1 MKRIII
7 IVIALAVLALI
18 VFRLSTNYKKINA
31 NKDVSTDLA
40 YVSVNVSPVSKMAMS
55 NSLQLTGYMDAYS
68 EIDIAAEA
76 QGTIVSLNAELGQ
89 EKSKG
94 SIIATI
100 DDKLKSLAVQ
110 KAKNLQVKLEKDLER
125 NKNLYNGGS
134 LTEQQLDDAQNSYN
148 DAVIQLEQAEKEL
161 VNATIKSPI
170 NGIIIEKHIEQGEYI
185 NIGSPIVTI
194 VDISKLKIKLNVCE
208 IDVYQLKL
216 GDKAI
221 ISTDV
226 YPGVTFEGN
235 ISFISSQGDDSHNYP
250 VEIVIPNNLKHP
262 LKSGTFA
269 NVFINLPVASEALY
283 IPRESLLGSITE
295 AEVYVAENNK
305 AILKK
310 IVVGSGSD
318 KYIKVISG
326 LKEGEKVIV
335 NGQIN
340 LSDGKAI
347 KIINNE

>member
-7 IVIALAVLALI
+7 IVTALVVLALI
-18 VFRLSTNYKKINA
+18 VYRLSTNYRKVNA
-31 NKDVSTDLA
+31 NKNVSTDLA
-40 YVSVNVSPVSKMAMS
+40 YVTVNIFPVSKMS
-55 NSLQLTGYMDAYS
+55 ITESLLLTGYMEAYS
-68 EIDIAAEA
+68 EVDIASEA
-76 QGTIVSLNAELGQ
+76 QGIITSLLAELGQ

-94 SIIATI
+94 NVIATI
-100 DDKLKSLAVQ
+100 DDKLKTLSVQ
-110 KAKNLQVKLEKDLER
+110 KAKNLKAKLEKNFER
-125 NKNLYNGGS
+125 NKNLFNGGS
-134 LTEQQLDDAQNSYN
+134 LTQQQLDDAQNLYD

-170 NGIIIEKHIEQGEYI
+170 SGIIIKKQVEEGEYI

-194 VDISKLKIKLNVCE
+194 VDVSKLKIKLNVSE
-208 IDVYQLKL
+208 VNVYQLKL
-216 GDKAI
+216 GDKAV

-226 YPGVTFEGN
+226 YPGVVFEGN

-250 VEIVIPNNLKHP
+250 VEIVIPNNSRYP
-262 LKSGTFA
+262 LKSGSFA
-269 NVFINLPVASEALY
+269 NVVIKLPVEAEAAY
-283 IPRESLLGSITE
+283 IPRESLLGSITD
-295 AEVYVAENNK
+295 AEVYVAENDK

-310 IVVGSGSD
+310 IVVGNGND

-340 LSDGKAI
+340 LSENKAI
-347 KIINNE
+347 KIVN

>member
-1 MKRIII
+1 MKKTII
-7 IVIALAVLALI
+7 IVIALVVLALV

-31 NKDVSTDLA
+31 SKDVSTDLA

-76 QGTIVSLNAELGQ
+76 QGTITSLKAELGQ
-89 EKSKG
+89 VKSKG

-100 DDKLKSLAVQ
+100 DDKLKSLTVQ
-110 KAKNLQVKLEKDLER
+110 KAKNLKVKLEKDLER

-134 LTEQQLDDAQNSYN
+134 LTEQQLEDAQNAYD
-148 DAVIQLEQAEKEL
+148 DAAIQLEQAEKEL
-161 VNATIKSPI
+161 ANTAIKSPI
-170 NGIIIEKHIEQGEYI
+170 SGVITKKQVEEGEYT
-185 NIGSPIVTI
+185 NIGSPIATI
-194 VDISKLKIKLNVCE
+194 IDISKLKIKLNVSE
-208 IDVYQLKL
+208 MDVYQLKL

-235 ISFISSQGDDSHNYP
+235 VSFISSQGDDSHNYP

-269 NVFINLPVASEALY
+269 NVFINLPVAAEALY
-283 IPRESLLGSITE
+283 IPRESILGSIID
-295 AEVYVAENNK
+295 ASVYVAENGK

-310 IVVGSGSD
+310 IVVGRGND
-318 KYIKVISG
+318 KFIRVISG
-326 LKEGEKVIV
+326 LKDGENVITT
-335 NGQIN
+335 GQIN
-340 LSDGKAI
+340 LTDGKAI

>member
-1 MKRIII
+1 MKKTII
-7 IVIALAVLALI
+7 IVIALAVFALI
-18 VFRLSTNYKKINA
+18 VFRLSTNYKKVNA
-31 NKDVSTDLA
+31 SKDVSTDLA
-40 YVSVNVSPVSKMAMS
+40 YVSVNVSPVTKMAMS

-76 QGTIVSLNAELGQ
+76 QGIITSLNAALGQ

-100 DDKLKSLAVQ
+100 DDKLKKLAVQ
-110 KAKNLQVKLEKDLER
+110 TASISVTKLKKDLER
-125 NKNLYNGGS
+125 YNNLYKGGTA
-134 LTEQQLDDAQNSYN
+134 TEQQLNDTQNLYDN
-148 DAVIQLEQAEKEL
+148 AEIQLEQAEKQL
-161 VNATIKSPI
+161 SDATIKSPI
-170 NGIIIEKHIEQGEYI
+170 RGVITKKQVEEGEYI
-185 NIGSPIVTI
+185 NIGSPISTI
-194 VDISKLKIKLNVCE
+194 VDISKLKIKLNVSE
-208 IDVYQLKL
+208 IDVYQLKI

-221 ISTDV
+221 ITTDI
-226 YPGVTFEGN
+226 YPGISFEGN

-269 NVFINLPVASEALY
+269 NVLINLPVAAEALY

-295 AEVYVAENNK
+295 ASVYVAENNK

-310 IVVGSGSD
+310 IIVGKGND

-326 LKEGEKVIV
+326 LKEGEEVIV

-340 LSDGKAI
+340 LSENKAI
-347 KIINNE
+347 KIEN

>member
-1 MKRIII
+1 MTMKKIII
-7 IVIALAVLALI
+7 IVIALLVLTFI
-18 VFRLSTNYKKINA
+18 VFRLFNNYKKINKS
-31 NKDVSTDLA
+31 KDVSTDLA
-40 YVSVNVSPVSKMAMS
+40 YVSVNVTPVKKMS
-55 NSLQLTGYMDAYS
+55 INDSLQLTGYMEAYS

-76 QGTIVSLNAELGQ
+76 QGTITSMNAALGQ

-100 DDKLKSLAVQ
+100 DDKLKKLSVETAGISV
-110 KAKNLQVKLEKDLER
+110 AKLKKDLER
-125 NKNLYNGGS
+125 YNNLYKGGTV
-134 LTEQQLDDAQNSYN
+134 TEQQLNDAQNLYDN
-148 DAVIQLEQAEKEL
+148 AEIQLAQAEKQL
-161 VNATIKSPI
+161 SDAAIKSPI
-170 NGIIIEKHIEQGEYI
+170 SGVITKKQVEVGEYI

-194 VDISKLKIKLNVCE
+194 VDITRLKIKLNVSE
-208 IDVYQLKL
+208 ANVYQLKL
-216 GDKAI
+216 NDKAVI
-221 ISTDV
+221 TTDV

-250 VEIVIPNNLKHP
+250 VEIVIANSSNYP

-269 NVFINLPVASEALY
+269 NVMIKLPVAAEALY

-295 AEVYVAENNK
+295 ASVYVAENNK

-310 IVVGSGSD
+310 IVAGTGND

-326 LKEGEKVIV
+326 LKEGEEVIV

-340 LSDGKAI
+340 LSENKAI
-347 KIINNE
+347 KIVN

>member
-7 IVIALAVLALI
+7 IVIALIVLALI
-18 VFRLSTNYKKINA
+18 VYRLSTNYRKVNA
-31 NKDVSTDLA
+31 NKNVSTDLA
-40 YVSVNVSPVSKMAMS
+40 YVTVNVFPVSKIS
-55 NSLQLTGYMDAYS
+55 ITDSLLLTGYMEAYS
-68 EIDIAAEA
+68 EVDIASEA
-76 QGTIVSLNAELGQ
+76 QGIITSLFAELGQ

-94 SIIATI
+94 NVIATI
-100 DDKLKSLAVQ
+100 DDKLKTLSVQ
-110 KAKNLQVKLEKDLER
+110 KAKNLKAKLEKNFER
-125 NKNLYNGGS
+125 NKNLFNGGS
-134 LTEQQLDDAQNSYN
+134 LTQQQLDDAQNLYD
-148 DAVIQLEQAEKEL
+148 DAAIQLEQAEKEL

-170 NGIIIEKHIEQGEYI
+170 SGIIIKKQVEEGEYI

-194 VDISKLKIKLNVCE
+194 VDVSKLKIKLNVSE
-208 IDVYQLKL
+208 VNVYQLKL

-226 YPGVTFEGN
+226 YPGVVFEGD

-250 VEIVIPNNLKHP
+250 VEIVIPNNSRYP
-262 LKSGTFA
+262 LKSGSFA
-269 NVFINLPVASEALY
+269 NVVIKLPVATEAAY
-283 IPRESLLGSITE
+283 IPRESLLGSITD

-310 IVVGSGSD
+310 IVVGNGND

-326 LKEGEKVIV
+326 LKEGEQVIV

-340 LSDGKAI
+340 LSENKAI
-347 KIINNE
+347 KIVN

>member
-1 MKRIII
+1 MKRTIII
-7 IVIALAVLALI
+7 IIALVVLALI

-31 NKDVSTDLA
+31 NKNVSTDLA
-40 YVSVNVSPVSKMAMS
+40 YVSVNVFPVSKMS
-55 NSLQLTGYMDAYS
+55 INNSLQLTGYMEAYS

-76 QGTIVSLNAELGQ
+76 QGTITSLNAELGQ

-100 DDKLKSLAVQ
+100 DDKLKKLAVQ
-110 KAKNLQVKLEKDLER
+110 TASISIAKLKKDLER
-125 NKNLYNGGS
+125 YNNLYKGGTV
-134 LTEQQLDDAQNSYN
+134 TEQQLNEAQNLYDN
-148 DAVIQLEQAEKEL
+148 AEVQFEQAEKQL
-161 VNATIKSPI
+161 SDATIKSPI
-170 NGIIIEKHIEQGEYI
+170 SGVIIKKQVEEGEYI
-185 NIGSPIVTI
+185 NIGNPIATI
-194 VDISKLKIKLNVCE
+194 VDISKLKIKLNVSE
-208 IDVYQLKL
+208 ANIYQLKL
-216 GDKAI
+216 NDKAI
-221 ISTDV
+221 ITTDI
-226 YPGVTFEGN
+226 YPGVVFEGN

-269 NVFINLPVASEALY
+269 NVMIKLPVAAEALY

-295 AEVYVAENNK
+295 ASVYVAENNK

-310 IVVGSGSD
+310 IVVGNGND
-318 KYIKVISG
+318 KYIKAISG

-340 LSDGKAI
+340 LSDNKAI
-347 KIINNE
+347 KIVN